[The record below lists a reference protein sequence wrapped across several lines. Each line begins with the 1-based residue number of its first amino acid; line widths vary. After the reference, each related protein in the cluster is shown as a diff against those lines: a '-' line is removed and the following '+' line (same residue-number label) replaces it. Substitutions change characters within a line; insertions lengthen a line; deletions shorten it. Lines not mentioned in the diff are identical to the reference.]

1 MLGVQG
7 RDWSLPLLPAGAAM
21 FEALP
26 FEALVL
32 DRLGP
37 AVGNG
42 VITLHDAGQE
52 GVLIIRDG
60 VVSESVWVADGV
72 RRAGDEALALIHGA
86 DAATVSACHLSD
98 EAMRLIGPLIR
109 GEPCYAGLRLEWV
122 VWAELL
128 SDLRSRGGVFVV
140 ELSTPTGRG
149 VTLIDEGRQVATYV
163 EAQPSFGDPSLL
175 DGLAAAGVGV
185 IRVLSDPGVRAGLQ
199 PGGPALVAAVVGDP
213 ARELAP
219 HLTSD
224 VIAVRGDDPNA
235 TLTAFFGPY
244 YGATDRSSPLAGRQ
258 PRPTPVQVEAV
269 LLQLKLLVHNRLQR
283 SSASVDELIDSA
295 ADSRQDVA
303 WLADRVR
310 VMTVRGFQ
318 QSTFDQLADEMLA
331 LVGSGPT

>member
-1 MLGVQG
+1 M
-7 RDWSLPLLPAGAAM
+7 PLLPAGAAM

-128 SDLRSRGGVFVV
+128 SDARQNYHSKQGADCCSGDDVRRECQTQRDRDAEHERRQKHAAEKVEPPVKESVVRVEHRGGK
-140 ELSTPTGRG
+140 
-149 VTLIDEGRQVATYV
+149 A
-163 EAQPSFGDPSLL
+163 
-175 DGLAAAGVGV
+175 
-185 IRVLSDPGVRAGLQ
+185 
-199 PGGPALVAAVVGDP
+199 
-213 ARELAP
+213 
-219 HLTSD
+219 
-224 VIAVRGDDPNA
+224 
-235 TLTAFFGPY
+235 
-244 YGATDRSSPLAGRQ
+244 
-258 PRPTPVQVEAV
+258 
-269 LLQLKLLVHNRLQR
+269 
-283 SSASVDELIDSA
+283 
-295 ADSRQDVA
+295 
-303 WLADRVR
+303 
-310 VMTVRGFQ
+310 
-318 QSTFDQLADEMLA
+318 
-331 LVGSGPT
+331 